1 MELIGYSEN
10 NVEMIGIQNAGF
22 LSGKP
27 SFNLSKGAQRAH
39 AVFTG
44 IIPVTLVMTIGTGL
58 GMTSQN
64 GGAADHDA
72 VGGFSNMF
80 RQSMHLIIVRIS

>member
-1 MELIGYSEN
+1 MELAWYGEN

-22 LSGKP
+22 LFGKP
-27 SFNLSKGAQRAH
+27 SFNLSKGAQGTH

-44 IIPVTLVMTIGTGL
+44 IVPVTLVVTIRAGL
-58 GMTSQN
+58 GMTSEN

-72 VGGFSNMF
+72 VSGFSNMV
-80 RQSMHLIIVRIS
+80 S